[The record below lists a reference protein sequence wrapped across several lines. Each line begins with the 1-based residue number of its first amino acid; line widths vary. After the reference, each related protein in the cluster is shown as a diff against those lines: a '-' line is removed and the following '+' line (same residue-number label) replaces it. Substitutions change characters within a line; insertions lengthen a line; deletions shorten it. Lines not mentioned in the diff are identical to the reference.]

1 VLINRFNANRRRDIA
16 PVGEMGM
23 TANGNRQEGT
33 KGGETKV
40 WDGGVRLFHWLL
52 VACVAVTIYTGF
64 FGRKNQIDFHVIAG
78 TAIAALVILRLIW
91 GGLGST
97 YARFSSFVCSPLT
110 ALRHTR
116 DLAAG
121 RAHASMGH
129 NPLGGWMIIVLLLVL
144 IAICITGVISLGGVV
159 KEGPLAYITTFA
171 TGREA
176 RFYHYYLAL
185 ALAAL
190 SVLHILGALF
200 ESVRTREN
208 LARAM
213 VTGRKRVRPDAGTAA
228 PRNAKPVAA
237 LVTAAVLAA
246 IAVPGVI
253 YLSSKPALGVPSAPM
268 NPLWVKECGACHSAH
283 HPTVAPAVTWKAIMA
298 GLKDHFGENA
308 SLDPARTAQLTA
320 YALANSSEKWD
331 TRVANLMRRPAKDQ
345 PLRLTATERWKR
357 IHGKLPQ
364 RFFKSKAV
372 GGKLNCT
379 NCHRDAET
387 GIFSPRAIDI
397 KHDEEH

>member
-1 VLINRFNANRRRDIA
+1 
-16 PVGEMGM
+16 M
-23 TANGNRQEGT
+23 TANSDLEKDSG
-33 KGGETKV
+33 GGEIRV

-78 TAIAALVILRLIW
+78 AYIAALVVFRLVW

-97 YARFSSFVCSPLT
+97 YARFSNFVCSPVS
-110 ALRHTR
+110 ALRHAR
-116 DLAAG
+116 DLASG

-129 NPLGGWMIIVLLLVL
+129 NPLGGWMIVALILVL
-144 IAICITGVISLGGVV
+144 IAISITGVVALGGVV
-159 KEGPLAYITTFA
+159 KEGPLAYLTTYA
-171 TGREA
+171 TGRGA

-185 ALAAL
+185 ALAVL
-190 SVLHILGALF
+190 IGLHILGALF
-200 ESVRTREN
+200 ESIRTREN

-213 VTGRKRVRPDAGTAA
+213 VTGRKRPRPDAETAA
-228 PRNAKPVAA
+228 PRSARPLAA
-237 LVTAAVLAA
+237 LIAVVVLAG

-253 YLSSKPALGVPSAPM
+253 YLSAKPALGVPTAAM
-268 NPLWVKECGACHSAH
+268 NQLWAKECGACHSAH
-283 HPTVAPAVTWKAIMA
+283 HPTVAPAATWKGIMA
-298 GLKDHFGENA
+298 GLGDHFGDNA
-308 SLDPARTAQLTA
+308 TLGAAATEQLTA

-331 TRVANLMRRPAKDQ
+331 TRVANVMRRPAKEK
-345 PLRLTATERWKR
+345 PLRITETRIWKR
-357 IHGKLPQ
+357 IHDKLPE

-379 NCHRDAET
+379 NCHRDAEA
-387 GIFSPRAIDI
+387 GIFAPRDIRI